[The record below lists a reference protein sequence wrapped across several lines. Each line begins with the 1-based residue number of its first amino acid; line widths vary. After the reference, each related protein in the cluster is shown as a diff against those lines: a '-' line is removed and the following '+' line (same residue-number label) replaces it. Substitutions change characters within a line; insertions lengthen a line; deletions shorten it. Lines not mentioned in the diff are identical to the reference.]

1 MFRKLGPMCG
11 LSWKL
16 GTNRVIYAKRELYKK
31 GIQGLSSVM
40 VGYSPARACSRKC
53 VLPVRV
59 YRTSAGG
66 ASLVELLELV
76 LEDELE
82 ELRLE
87 CCELSDDDGP

>member
-1 MFRKLGPMCG
+1 MCG
-11 LSWKL
+11 LSWRL

-31 GIQGLSSVM
+31 SIQGLNSAM
-40 VGYSPARACSRKC
+40 IEYSPANACSRKS

-59 YRTSAGG
+59 YRTSVGG
-66 ASLVELLELV
+66 ASLAELLELV

>member
-1 MFRKLGPMCG
+1 MPSEGCIKE
-11 LSWKL
+11 
-16 GTNRVIYAKRELYKK
+16 Y
-31 GIQGLSSVM
+31 IQGLNSAVAEYSSA
-40 VGYSPARACSRKC
+40 YACSRKS

-59 YRTSAGG
+59 YRISTGG
-66 ASLVELLELV
+66 GSLVELLELV